1 VVLNRQESCS
11 REPSPVEMSSL
22 NHMTHHAL
30 PQTIDLPFQSHAP
43 PPSEPSFHAPPPSEP
58 SFHAPPQSADQP
70 MLNRERSHSE
80 HSVEAMMCEESAPH
94 PPTEAWSHV
103 QPVSLL

>member
-1 VVLNRQESCS
+1 MVLNRQESCS

-30 PQTIDLPFQSHAP
+30 PQTIDLPFQS
-43 PPSEPSFHAPPPSEP
+43 HAPPPSEP